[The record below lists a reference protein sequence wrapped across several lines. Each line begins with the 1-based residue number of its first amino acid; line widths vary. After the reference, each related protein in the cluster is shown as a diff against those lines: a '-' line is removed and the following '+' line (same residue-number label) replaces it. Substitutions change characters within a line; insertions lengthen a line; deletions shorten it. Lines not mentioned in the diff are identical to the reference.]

1 MIRLLILLIC
11 AVLPVSVVHAGEAFL
26 SWQAPTKNV
35 NGTPLTDLAGYRI
48 YRGSSPGS
56 YSSIPFATV
65 GKGFTSTRLTNLPSG
80 THYFVVTAFDTSG
93 NESGYSVERSKVI
106 DDGTPPKGDLIP
118 PAIPRNL
125 RIVQ

>member
-65 GKGFTSTRLTNLPSG
+65 GKGSTSTRLTNLPSG

-93 NESGYSVERSKVI
+93 NESGYSVERRKVI
-106 DDGTPPKGDLIP
+106 EDNPPKGDLTP